1 MEAIQRW
8 IVSVSA
14 MALLTGLCRSLM
26 LPGPARRVGGM
37 VCALLLFTVLV
48 APVRQIRLERL
59 GDALT
64 DWAGQ
69 YAGYSSA
76 LEETDRSLE
85 RSLIAQEAAAY
96 LEDRAKAL
104 GCSCSAKVECSERE
118 GVSVPEAV
126 TLTGSLNEEQ
136 REALRSAAVNEL
148 GLDPAQVRFA
158 PEHHP

>member
-59 GDALT
+59 GEELERRETMVRAVG
-64 DWAGQ
+64 DWCVSVFGAEGVTLPT
-69 YAGYSSA
+69 GETSSA
-76 LEETDRSLE
+76 SPSEESDSAE
-85 RSLIAQEAAAY
+85 RSAGAE
-96 LEDRAKAL
+96 
-104 GCSCSAKVECSERE
+104 E
-118 GVSVPEAV
+118 GS
-126 TLTGSLNEEQ
+126 
-136 REALRSAAVNEL
+136 
-148 GLDPAQVRFA
+148 
-158 PEHHP
+158 